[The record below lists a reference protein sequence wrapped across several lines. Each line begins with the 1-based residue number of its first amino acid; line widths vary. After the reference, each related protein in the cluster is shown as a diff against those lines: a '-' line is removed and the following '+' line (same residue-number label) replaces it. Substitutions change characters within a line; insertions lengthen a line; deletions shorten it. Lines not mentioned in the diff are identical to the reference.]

1 MPCPP
6 AFQNPLKLKKF
17 DCSGWTGAHSRPF
30 LSCVLVYKRF
40 LIFYFRVFSPADKAF
55 DLKMNN
61 MAQRVF
67 AMAEDPC
74 IRSLFFL
81 HSCGTITT

>member
-40 LIFYFRVFSPADKAF
+40 SIFFRVFSPADQAF

-61 MAQRVF
+61 MASHSFLMV
-67 AMAEDPC
+67 ECPC
-74 IRSLFFL
+74 IGSFAFL
-81 HSCGTITT
+81 NFPCSG